1 MYYRQVKDKNIL
13 TGDNKLFPKV
23 EWVPAEELFGENQ
36 VLKHP
41 IMHKAFERIL
51 NQHKVIHSTALLSLC
66 TDTRPYHFSLKWKKY
81 LEYFDKKV
89 DFIVVSNGGMIPE
102 DFWLS
107 YPFLNYDAGVH
118 ENDELYKK
126 IMYERMILFFKKHS
140 YKYVIAN
147 FSYKQRNAQPAKQ
160 SLTKLKM
167 DGFIKDFIVIPD
179 VDTYKEA
186 QKRGWVYGA
195 MFPDLHPII
204 FKKIINHVELWGDKV
219 VQFDV

>member
-89 DFIVVSNGGMIPE
+89 DFKK
-102 DFWLS
+102 
-107 YPFLNYDAGVH
+107 
-118 ENDELYKK
+118 LYN
-126 IMYERMILFFKKHS
+126 ERF
-140 YKYVIAN
+140 N
-147 FSYKQRNAQPAKQ
+147 
-160 SLTKLKM
+160 
-167 DGFIKDFIVIPD
+167 
-179 VDTYKEA
+179 
-186 QKRGWVYGA
+186 
-195 MFPDLHPII
+195 
-204 FKKIINHVELWGDKV
+204 
-219 VQFDV
+219 